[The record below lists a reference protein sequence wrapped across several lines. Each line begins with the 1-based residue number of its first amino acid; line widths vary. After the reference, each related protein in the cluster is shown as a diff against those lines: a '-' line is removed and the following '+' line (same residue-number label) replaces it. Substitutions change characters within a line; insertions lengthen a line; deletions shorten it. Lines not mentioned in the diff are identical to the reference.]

1 MSEGGQEKTEAPTGK
16 RLAEARK
23 KGQSAKTPDLGAW
36 LGLAAAVMTVPMALD
51 AGRERLQPLFG
62 LLGDVAADPDP
73 ALVMRSL
80 AMAGSAIVF
89 TLGPLAAVTV
99 VVALVSG
106 AAQGGMHLATQAA
119 KPNWKRLDVIKGVK
133 QMVSPQ
139 QLWQMAKSL
148 LKTAII
154 GTVLWMTIK
163 AVLPVLLTSE
173 MLPLANIVTAVQGS
187 AVSLIRT
194 AVIAGLALAVVDY
207 AVAKRKNLKELR
219 MTRQEVKDEMKS
231 SEGNPLIK
239 GAVRAKQRQM
249 SRNRM
254 MANVA
259 TADVVMVNPTHVAV
273 ALRYDAERGAPR
285 VVAKGAGHVAAKI
298 REKAAEHG
306 VPMVADIPLA
316 RALHSA
322 CEVDQEV
329 PPHLYVAVAQVLAFV
344 MALRQRGAAKGVHVN
359 PLAGALP
366 VPA

>member
-36 LGLAAAVMTVPMALD
+36 LGLAGAVMTVPMALS
-51 AGRERLQPLFG
+51 AGREHLMPLFG
-62 LLGDVAADPDP
+62 LLDTVAADPEP
-73 ALVMRSL
+73 ARVMQAL
-80 AMAGSAIVF
+80 ALAGGAIVPM
-89 TLGPLAAVTV
+89 LAPLAVVTV
-99 VVALVSG
+99 IIAIASG

-119 KPNWKRLDVIKGVK
+119 KPNWKRLDVIKGIK

-148 LKTAII
+148 LKTVVI
-154 GTVLWMTIK
+154 GTVLWMSIK
-163 AVLPVLLTSE
+163 AVLPVLLTSD
-173 MLPLANIVTAVQGS
+173 MMPLANILSTVQGS

-194 AVIAGLALAVVDY
+194 AVIAGLVLAVVDY

-239 GAVRAKQRQM
+239 GTIRAKQRQM

-254 MANVA
+254 MADVA

-285 VVAKGAGHVAAKI
+285 VVAKGAGFVAAKI

-344 MALRQRGAAKGVHVN
+344 MALRQRGSVKGVHTSPVTN
-359 PLAGALP
+359 ALP
-366 VPA
+366 VPV